1 MKETE
6 GVQPGTPQRKGANF
20 RVKGGIFLEEEK
32 KLARLGGVC
41 GIIAVIL
48 FITPIILTTS
58 GLVPQTTQEFL
69 TAAGEPG
76 KGPMFMAVYFSIAAV
91 GVLGIVLMLG
101 LYKALSSEG
110 STIAATLGALFGI
123 LGFLVLAEMIVVQ
136 GTVTVYMGGLF
147 NQAANSGEQQ
157 EVLTIFRGLR
167 YVDLGLD
174 LVWDIF
180 ITLSMMLFGYAM
192 LRHRRFGKVLGLTG
206 MVIGALLL
214 LLNLWSAPVPPKF
227 DLGPVAVLW
236 VLAVSIQMLR
246 TAKLL
251 RTDSNAP

>member
-1 MKETE
+1 MKE
-6 GVQPGTPQRKGANF
+6 GRRLV
-20 RVKGGIFLEEEK
+20 
-32 KLARLGGVC
+32 RLGGVC
-41 GIIAVIL
+41 GIVGLAPFLAPIL
-48 FITPIILTTS
+48 WSRLS
-58 GLVPQTTQEFL
+58 PQAKTTQEFL
-69 TAAGEPG
+69 KAAGEPG
-76 KGPMFMAVYFSIAAV
+76 KGPLFMAVYFSIAAV

-110 STIAATLGALFGI
+110 STIASTLGALFGI

-157 EVLTIFRGLR
+157 KLLTLFRGLR
-167 YVDLGLD
+167 FVDLGLD

-180 ITLSMMLFGYAM
+180 ITLSLILLGYAM
-192 LRHRRFGKVLGLTG
+192 LRHRCFGKVLGSAG

-214 LLNLWSAPVPPKF
+214 FFNLWSAPVPPKP

-236 VLAVSIQMLR
+236 ILAVSIQMLR
-246 TAKLL
+246 SVKLMAA
-251 RTDSNAP
+251 DSHEP

>member
-1 MKETE
+1 M
-6 GVQPGTPQRKGANF
+6 
-20 RVKGGIFLEEEK
+20 EEERR
-32 KLARLGGVC
+32 LAKLGGVC

-48 FITPIILTTS
+48 FMTPILITIS

-110 STIAATLGALFGI
+110 STIAATLGTLFGI
-123 LGFLVLAEMIVVQ
+123 LGFLALAEMIVVQ
-136 GTVTVYMGGLF
+136 GTVTVYMGGMF

-157 EVLTIFRGLR
+157 RLLILFRGLR
-167 YVDLGLD
+167 FVDLGLD

-180 ITLSMMLFGYAM
+180 IALSLILLGYAM
-192 LRHRRFGKVLGLTG
+192 LRHRYFGKVLGSAG
-206 MVIGALLL
+206 IVIGALLL
-214 LLNLWSAPVPPKF
+214 FFNLWSAPLPPTP

-246 TAKLL
+246 TSKFLA
-251 RTDSNAP
+251 SNSHTR